1 MTKVDVMPKVGILNM
16 NINMIKKNML
26 VCDRILY
33 TQMKYLFNY
42 GFIPNT
48 LSEDEKLDNS
58 LYY

>member
-1 MTKVDVMPKVGILNM
+1 MTKVDVMPKVGIL
-16 NINMIKKNML
+16 NMIKKNML